1 MHEAINHQPSKR
13 IETSEHAEFVSLVL
27 KLLLL
32 SGNRSPGLG
41 GDVGVRRQDELS

>member
-27 KLLLL
+27 KLLL